1 MGSTRFLRWH
11 RAGVARRRD
20 GGRRLAP
27 LAARFSG
34 GIAPALRGGA
44 MAVAALLLAEGGAAQ
59 EPGGSLMSEPIGY
72 TAVADAFDEGDL
84 LDANVHLAFRRSVA
98 SGTIQREVIDESSE
112 DGRSSRHF
120 VDVAEH
126 EHDRNELVFQLE
138 LGLYHDLM
146 LFVRMP
152 VVLGDQREL
161 TPADEPCTAG
171 NASPGCRALLEPA
184 PDGGS
189 DIPLFDLSRTLRSGR
204 RSGLP
209 SVDLGIAW
217 GVINQYRES
226 HLATWVL
233 LLESSIDT
241 GQVVHACVGS
251 GCEPGISSGTAKL
264 RLESRWS
271 YRYRYLEPFA
281 GIAHTLQVI
290 TGGEKLYNPSGDL
303 AGAVDPDP
311 PSRTDATLGVAIIP
325 WEDRGRFQRFEI
337 DLKGSAGLISSGR
350 DVSPLFDALGDSAN
364 AHLEADNFERLEP
377 DAQVVPFT
385 GPTSVQSHASLS
397 LDAELVMQAARYV
410 RFALGL
416 GFAYATPHLITG
428 APACNDA
435 VEAGSPDTR
444 MGSCGPGIFNPQHRP
459 AIDAPGRRFRLDGE
473 LTVRLLAA
481 AVGQF

>member
-1 MGSTRFLRWH
+1 MGSTRVLR
-11 RAGVARRRD
+11 RI
-20 GGRRLAP
+20 AP
-27 LAARFSG
+27 L
-34 GIAPALRGGA
+34 
-44 MAVAALLLAEGGAAQ
+44 VAWLVTSLLAEGGAAQ

-72 TAVADAFDEGDL
+72 TDVADAFDEGDM

-98 SGTIQREVIDESSE
+98 SGTIQREVTDESSE

-126 EHDRNELVFQLE
+126 EHVRNELVFQLD

-146 LFVRMP
+146 LIVRMP
-152 VVLGDQREL
+152 VVLDDQREL
-161 TPADEPCTAG
+161 SAVDEPCTAG
-171 NASPGCRALLEPA
+171 NAARGCSALLEPL
-184 PDGGS
+184 PDGS
-189 DIPLFDLSRTLRSGR
+189 EMPLFDLSRTLRSGE

-209 SVDLGIAW
+209 SVDLGLAW
-217 GVINQYRES
+217 GVINQYRQS

-241 GQVVHACVGS
+241 GQVVHACVGTD
-251 GCEPGISSGTAKL
+251 CEPGISSGTAKL
-264 RLESRWS
+264 RFESRWS

-281 GIAHTLQVI
+281 GIAHTLQWI
-290 TGGEKLYNPSGDL
+290 TGGEKLYNPTGDL

-337 DLKGSAGLISSGR
+337 DVRGSAGLISSGR
-350 DVSPLFDALGDSAN
+350 DVSPLFDALGDSEN
-364 AHLEADNFERLEP
+364 PHIEADNFERLEP

-385 GPTSVQSHASLS
+385 GPTSVQSHASLAF
-397 LDAELVMQAARYV
+397 DTEVVMQAARYV
-410 RFALGL
+410 RFSLGL
-416 GFAYATPHLITG
+416 GFAYLTPHLITG
-428 APACNDA
+428 APACNGD
-435 VEAGSPDTR
+435 VEAGAGDTR
-444 MGSCGPGIFNPQHRP
+444 MGSCGPGILNPQHRP
-459 AIDAPGRRFRLDGE
+459 AIDAPGRRFRLDSE